1 MMQHTAGADHR
12 PKESRSPTLRA
23 AMKCPGQDMQYWNQ
37 DAIFDVDCPQCGRSV
52 EFYKDDTSRTC
63 RSCGH
68 RFVNPKM
75 DFGCAAY
82 CQFAEQC
89 IGTLPEEFVGAQDNL
104 MKDKVAVAMKR
115 FYKTDFKRIGRMLK
129 LASHAEKIGAR
140 EGANPAL
147 VLCAAYLDG
156 SGLARAW
163 ERHGNEDSHLVAQ
176 ESAALARSVL
186 TELGAK
192 QAMIEDVCRLLEHTA
207 PITTA
212 DSAELRTLADARLI
226 TRMEEDTRT
235 GQPDEHQPAG
245 RLLDQL
251 VSDGGRQEARAIVGT
266 VAGSS

>member
-1 MMQHTAGADHR
+1 
-12 PKESRSPTLRA
+12 
-23 AMKCPGQDMQYWNQ
+23 MKCPGQDMQYWNQ

-89 IGTLPEEFVGAQDNL
+89 IGTLPEEFIGAQDNL

-115 FYKTDFKRIGRMLK
+115 FYKADFRRIGRMLK
-129 LASHAEKIGAR
+129 LAGHAEKIGAR

-156 SGLARAW
+156 SGLERAR
-163 ERHGNEDSHLVAQ
+163 EHHNSDDSRLVAR
-176 ESAALARSVL
+176 ESAELARTVL

-192 QAMIEDVCRLLEHTA
+192 QAMIEDVCRLLAHTD
-207 PITTA
+207 PITAA
-212 DSAELRTLADARLI
+212 DSAELRTLADARLV
-226 TRMEEDTRT
+226 TRLEEDART
-235 GQPDEHQPAG
+235 GQPDEHRPADD
-245 RLLDQL
+245 LLDQL
-251 VSDGGRQEARAIVGT
+251 VSDGGRQEARAIAGMA
-266 VAGSS
+266 AGSP